1 LLPSEAS
8 AKLRRQ
14 ALNLCQEL
22 TRVSLDTVRGLHN
35 MVIAFAEGKGAE
47 VEFHGKK
54 VMELK
59 DEAANLK
66 RSLTEELI
74 SAGAILFSREDFLR
88 LAAPLT
94 EISDRAD
101 GIAFRLR
108 ELFSR
113 KQRLEK
119 GVLGAIREHSAAVLE
134 CVLKLREVTYSLNFD
149 IAKVESLAT
158 AVESAE
164 RTADESYRRFILKLI
179 DSKVDIPTLVLMKD
193 VAEMLEEIA
202 DKTEDAADAS
212 RMLALSVL

>member
-1 LLPSEAS
+1 M
-8 AKLRRQ
+8 
-14 ALNLCQEL
+14 
-22 TRVSLDTVRGLHN
+22 DTVRGLHN
-35 MVIAFAEGKGAE
+35 MIVAFTEGKTADAE
-47 VEFHGKK
+47 MHRLK
-54 VMELK
+54 VSELK

-66 RSLTEELI
+66 RSLAEELI

-101 GIAFRLR
+101 GIAFRLK
-108 ELFSR
+108 ELSSR
-113 KQRLEK
+113 RQRLDK
-119 GVLGAIREHSAAVLE
+119 TLLDSIKEHSAAVLD

-164 RTADESYRRFILKLI
+164 RNADESYRKFVLKLI
-179 DSKVDIPTLVLMKD
+179 DSKVDMPSLILMKD
-193 VAEMLEEIA
+193 MAEMLEEIA
-202 DKTEDAADAS
+202 DKAEDAADAS

>member
-1 LLPSEAS
+1 MLPSEAS

-14 ALNLCQEL
+14 ALNLCQDL
-22 TRVSLDTVRGLHN
+22 TRVSLETVRGVHN
-35 MVIAFAEGKGAE
+35 MIVAFSEGKTAE
-47 VEFHGKK
+47 LEMHGSK
-54 VMELK
+54 VAELK
-59 DEAANLK
+59 NEASNLK
-66 RSLTEELI
+66 RSLAEELI

-94 EISDRAD
+94 EIADRAD

-108 ELFSR
+108 EVWAR
-113 KQRLEK
+113 RQRPDKSVLESLK
-119 GVLGAIREHSAAVLE
+119 EHSAAVLD

-164 RTADESYRRFILKLI
+164 RNADESYRRFVLKLI
-179 DSKVDIPTLVLMKD
+179 DAKVDLPTLVLMKD
-193 VAEMLEEIA
+193 MAEMLEEIA
-202 DKTEDAADAS
+202 DKAEDAADAS